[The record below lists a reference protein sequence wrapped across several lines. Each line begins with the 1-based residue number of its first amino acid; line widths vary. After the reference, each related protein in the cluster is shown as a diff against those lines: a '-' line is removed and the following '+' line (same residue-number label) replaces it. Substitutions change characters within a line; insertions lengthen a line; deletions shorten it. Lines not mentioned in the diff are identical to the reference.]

1 MTPEDKAKQVVLQY
15 VEAFNTGDLSR
26 LHSLLA
32 DDAEIQG
39 VFGKGLFEK
48 IEPIWRE
55 HQLSRGLHQYPPD

>member
-1 MTPEDKAKQVVLQY
+1 MTSEENAKQVVLKH
-15 VEAFNTGDLSR
+15 VDAFNNGKSNE

-48 IEPIWRE
+48 IEPS
-55 HQLSRGLHQYPPD
+55 LAPAD